1 LSSSAG
7 EGELAIVPRQPHA
20 LTSLEHSAAQYEH
33 ARERLYELER
43 GTGLLSALSLALR
56 TIKSSDGGS
65 AGWPENRFT
74 TRSKEPHRALTGVE
88 RARKAA
94 RTST

>member
-1 LSSSAG
+1 VPYVEGFGTWPFG
-7 EGELAIVPRQPHA
+7 EEWLWEAIA
-20 LTSLEHSAAQYEH
+20 TSYLPLL
-33 ARERLYELER
+33 ERLYELER
-43 GTGLLSALSLALR
+43 GTGLLSALSIALR

-74 TRSKEPHRALTGVE
+74 ARSQEPHQALTGVE